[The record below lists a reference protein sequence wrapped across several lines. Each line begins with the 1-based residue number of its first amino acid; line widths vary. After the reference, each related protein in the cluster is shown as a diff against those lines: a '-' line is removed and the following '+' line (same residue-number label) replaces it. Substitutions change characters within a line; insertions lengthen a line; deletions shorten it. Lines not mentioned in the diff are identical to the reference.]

1 MNNDFPEVKETIEKI
16 EVPYDKLDQTID
28 TAIKKGKDKRV
39 IPKKRFPRVVAVASL
54 AVCVVISSAFVSP
67 AAAKMLSSI
76 PLLNSVFEFAGDRGL
91 QIASQ
96 RGLSKKI
103 DQTVVDQNISLTIQD
118 VFYDGTR
125 LSISYV
131 QETVG
136 MLGELTLKVDGKE
149 INFGDGRT
157 GEKLPND
164 QYAGVLNI
172 HTSEELPESFKL
184 SIGVKEIGDVKGEW
198 NFDVPVETSVEEI
211 KTISPMKTMVFG
223 DTTITVKS
231 VHIGPAGVKLLVD
244 VTRPREEMFGT
255 EGSLFEMN
263 VLTDQGES
271 LTHMSGSGSGDEED
285 GKSVMHM
292 EYRYAPLEEST
303 EFLTVSPYFIHITS
317 EDRLRIEQ
325 PLQRS
330 ELPIT
335 LDQGEMGKIIVTD
348 VQYEADKTLLHF
360 KVESDFPYDG
370 HLNLNGLWIEDA
382 AGNDLTSNAKG
393 YPERIAPNMYV
404 QEFQP
409 TSDSTPLTVVTLEM
423 LRLEVVEELQ
433 VKIPM
438 PKELK

>member
-1 MNNDFPEVKETIEKI
+1 MNNDFPEVKKTIEKI

-172 HTSEELPESFKL
+172 HTTEELPESFKL

-198 NFDVPVETSVEEI
+198 NFDVPVEASVEEI

-244 VTRPREEMFGT
+244 VTRPREEMLGT

-292 EYRYAPLEEST
+292 EYRYAPLEEGT

-360 KVESDFPYDG
+360 TVESDFPYDG
-370 HLNLNGLWIEDA
+370 HLNLNGLWIEDV

-409 TSDSTPLTVVTLEM
+409 TSESTPLTVVTLEM

-438 PKELK
+438 SKELK

>member
-1 MNNDFPEVKETIEKI
+1 MNNDFPEVKKTIEKI

-164 QYAGVLNI
+164 QYAGVLDI
-172 HTSEELPESFKL
+172 RTTEELPESFKL

-244 VTRPREEMFGT
+244 VTRPREEMLGT

-271 LTHMSGSGSGDEED
+271 LTHMSGSGSGDEKD

-360 KVESDFPYDG
+360 TVESDFPYDG
-370 HLNLNGLWIEDA
+370 HLNLNGLWIEDV

-409 TSDSTPLTVVTLEM
+409 TSESTPLTVVTLEM

-438 PKELK
+438 SKELK